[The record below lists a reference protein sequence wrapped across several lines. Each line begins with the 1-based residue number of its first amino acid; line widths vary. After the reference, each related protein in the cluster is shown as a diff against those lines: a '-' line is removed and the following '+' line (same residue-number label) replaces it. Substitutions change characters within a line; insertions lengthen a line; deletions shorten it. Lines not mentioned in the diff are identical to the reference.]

1 MSIFVAH
8 QGSEDN
14 GQLWHD
20 ALNGPDWAEDQQVQN
35 LGMSDSP
42 SAVVDG
48 LLYVFHQG
56 YQNDGQLWYDTFD
69 GEKWAVDQQV
79 QALGI
84 SGSPSA
90 AAWVG
95 VTLP

>member
-1 MSIFVAH
+1 MSIFMAH
-8 QGSEDN
+8 QGSGD
-14 GQLWHD
+14 
-20 ALNGPDWAEDQQVQN
+20 
-35 LGMSDSP
+35 
-42 SAVVDG
+42 
-48 LLYVFHQG
+48 
-56 YQNDGQLWYDTFD
+56 DGQLWYDTFD